1 MTFPLIKPGVTAGA
15 LLSFLYSFDEVV
27 LAGLLS
33 SAKFMT
39 LPIRI
44 MNYMEF
50 SFDPTLAAVSTLLI
64 LFSFAAILLLER
76 FMGLD
81 MFIKQD

>member
-1 MTFPLIKPGVTAGA
+1 
-15 LLSFLYSFDEVV
+15 
-27 LAGLLS
+27 
-33 SAKFMT
+33 MT